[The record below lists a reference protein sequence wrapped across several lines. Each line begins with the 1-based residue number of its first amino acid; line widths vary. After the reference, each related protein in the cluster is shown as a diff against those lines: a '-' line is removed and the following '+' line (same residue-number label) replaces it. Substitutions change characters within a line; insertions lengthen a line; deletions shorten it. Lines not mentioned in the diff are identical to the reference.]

1 MRMEQR
7 NGDDERLHRIAGDPR
22 YQALVRLRG
31 RISWILSV
39 VVMTIFFGYMLLV
52 AFAGPFLGTP
62 IGRMTTTIGIPIGL
76 FVIISGIVLTGIYV
90 AIANRRFDTATA
102 ALLQDHQA

>member
-1 MRMEQR
+1 MRMNER
-7 NGDDERLHRIAGDPR
+7 NGDDERLHRIAEDPR

-31 RISWILSV
+31 RISWILSI

-76 FVIISGIVLTGIYV
+76 FVILSGIALTGIYV
-90 AIANRRFDTATA
+90 AIANHRFDIATA
-102 ALLQDHQA
+102 ALLQDHQS